1 MFANITCCKRLIGK
15 LSERV
20 CCTTS
25 SSWFKHSSIRV
36 GSSCRVAP
44 IVPDHV
50 PINVARSFVLE
61 IPQHLLSLEPPTL
74 ADSA

>member
-1 MFANITCCKRLIGK
+1 MKECVVLLRRRG
-15 LSERV
+15 
-20 CCTTS
+20 
-25 SSWFKHSSIRV
+25 SSIRV

-61 IPQHLLSLEPPTL
+61 IPQHLLSLGPPTL

>member
-20 CCTTS
+20 CYTAS
-25 SSWFKHSSIRV
+25 SSWFKHSSWFQ
-36 GSSCRVAP
+36 CRVAP

-74 ADSA
+74 TDSA